1 MRIQAVVDVEATLVD
16 ETLVEQEHHQ
26 FQPLLGMM
34 GNTTSLMLNLEKLG
48 DKDVHFAMLI
58 QMCSALNVRHIYACS
73 IGETAGDHSTTEH
86 YKMLV
91 QILTKILKLLMIQ
104 TQYH

>member
-1 MRIQAVVDVEATLVD
+1 MRIQTVVDVEATLVE

-26 FQPLLGMM
+26 FHLLLGMM
-34 GNTTSLMLNLEKLG
+34 GNTTCLMLNLEKLG

-73 IGETAGDHSTTEH
+73 ITEIASDHSTKDH
-86 YKMLV
+86 
-91 QILTKILKLLMIQ
+91 
-104 TQYH
+104 